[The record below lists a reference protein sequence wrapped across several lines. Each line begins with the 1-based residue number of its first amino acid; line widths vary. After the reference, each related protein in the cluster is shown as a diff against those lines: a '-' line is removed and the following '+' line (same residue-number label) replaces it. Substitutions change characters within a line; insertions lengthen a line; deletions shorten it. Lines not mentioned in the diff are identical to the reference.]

1 MNQHIQQHGA
11 VLALADQGHFWVNV
25 ERRSHEGASVAC
37 GQMFVQYQIPA
48 QQRHPHPVVMV
59 HGGGGQG
66 LDYLGTPDGRP
77 GWATWFL
84 RQGYAVYVVDRPGH
98 GRSPLHPDVMG
109 AMTPMPSYEM
119 IAALFTAPAPGAWPQ
134 AAKASQWPGSGK
146 PGDPALDQLMAG
158 MGPMLADLK
167 QSQSLMQSAGAA
179 LLDRIGPAI
188 LLTHSMGGPFGWLVA
203 DVRPELV
210 KAIVAVEPLGPVFE
224 EFAPGIGYL
233 EWGLTAVPMQFDP
246 PAAHPGELRTE
257 RGAAPGAGRAACL
270 VQAEPARR
278 LRNLQG
284 LPILVVSAEASL
296 FAPFNHGAADFLR
309 QAGAAAEHLPL
320 EQIGIHGNGHMMMAE
335 KNSDQ
340 IAQAIVDWLE
350 RHESGASTSGA

>member
-1 MNQHIQQHGA
+1 MNQHKEQEVQA
-11 VLALADQGHFWVNV
+11 LTLAEQGHFWVNI
-25 ERRSHEGASVAC
+25 ERRALDGASVAC

-48 QQRHPHPVVMV
+48 QQRHPHPIVMV

-98 GRSPLHPDVMG
+98 GRSPLHPDAMG
-109 AMTPMPSYEM
+109 AMTPLPSYEM
-119 IAALFTAPAPGAWPQ
+119 ISALFTAPAPAAWPQ
-134 AAKASQWPGSGK
+134 AAQASQWPGSGV

-167 QSQSLMQSAGAA
+167 LSQSLMQSAGAA

-210 KAIVAVEPLGPVFE
+210 KAIVAVEPLGPVFD
-224 EFAPGIGYL
+224 EFAPGIGRL

-246 PAAHPGELRTE
+246 PAVHPSELRTE
-257 RGAAPGAGRAACL
+257 RRTAPGPGQVDCL
-270 VQAEPARR
+270 LQAEPAR
-278 LRNLQG
+278 LLPNLKD
-284 LPILVVSAEASL
+284 LPILVVTAEASL
-296 FAPFNHGAADFLR
+296 FAPFNHGAADFLL
-309 QAGAAAEHLPL
+309 QAGAAAEHLRL
-320 EQIGIHGNGHMMMAE
+320 EQVGIYGNGHMMMAE

-340 IAQAIVDWLE
+340 IAQEIGRWLE
-350 RHESGASTSGA
+350 RCE